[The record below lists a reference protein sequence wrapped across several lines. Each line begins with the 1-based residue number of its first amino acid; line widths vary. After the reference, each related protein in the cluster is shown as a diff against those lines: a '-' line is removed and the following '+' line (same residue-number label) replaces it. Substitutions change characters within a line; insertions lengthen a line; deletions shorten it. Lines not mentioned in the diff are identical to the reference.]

1 METSADTDCIV
12 VGAGV
17 VGLAIARRLAM
28 AGREVIVLESEGHIG
43 GGISSRNSEVI
54 HAGIYYPKDSLKARF
69 CVEGRAALYDFCASH
84 GVPHRRCGKILVAA
98 SEDQRDQVL
107 AIQAKAAANGVA
119 DLRLIDHAEMKAME
133 PEVEGLIGLHSPST
147 GIVDSHALMLALQG
161 DAESHG
167 AMMAF
172 HSSVDSGC
180 AENGRIRLEISGDEQ
195 TSLTANLLILS
206 AGLSSPRIARA
217 IAGVPSAT
225 IPASRFAK
233 GNYFSLSRRA
243 PFSRLV
249 YPVPEPGGLGT
260 HLTLDMSGRGRFGPD
275 VEWLTTDDERTID
288 YRVDPARSDKF
299 YSAIRRYWPGL
310 RDGELAP
317 DYSGVRPKLSV
328 PGEPDA
334 DFLIQDHHTH
344 GVAGLIALYGIESPG
359 LTSSLAIADHVA
371 HIALNN

>member
-1 METSADTDCIV
+1 M

-84 GVPHRRCGKILVAA
+84 GVPHRRCGQILVAA